1 MAGAARQLLERLG
14 YGTDDI
20 GGGPFAG
27 RRYVVSGLGEVL
39 GRCGEVRGVHGGRR
53 RLGGSLASAICV
65 ARRPWSA
72 EDDTSCRGLVEC
84 REGVGEGLARPGMPT
99 MGMGMMG

>member
-27 RRYVVSGLGEVL
+27 RRYVVSGQWRRVVE
-39 GRCGEVRGVHGGRR
+39 GRQARSMEKVAAVVRERTAVVVSSSSFEAATADRK
-53 RLGGSLASAICV
+53 SAF
-65 ARRPWSA
+65 
-72 EDDTSCRGLVEC
+72 
-84 REGVGEGLARPGMPT
+84 
-99 MGMGMMG
+99 